1 MEAQSTYPKYRISA
15 AYQRGR
21 QLTAQQR
28 TSSTF
33 DPEPRIGPW
42 SFRPGQKPV
51 EITEE
56 QFQAASWQLKNAV
69 KAGSI
74 VVEVMPNE
82 MGNWIKLGSDAAPV
96 DQIQE
101 PVITKPVAEVVETV
115 AVTEEPKAEAV
126 TTVTAVTTDLG
137 ESAPVETKKKKG
149 KA

>member
-21 QLTAQQR
+21 QLTASQR

-56 QFQAASWQLKNAV
+56 QFKAVGWQLRNAA
-69 KAGSI
+69 KAGSLVI
-74 VVEVMPNE
+74 EVMPNE
-82 MGNWIKLGSDAAPV
+82 MANWIKLGSDAAPV
-96 DQIQE
+96 DAA
-101 PVITKPVAEVVETV
+101 PAAEGTSAVVE
-115 AVTEEPKAEAV
+115 AAPAGEAKTEEDTTV
-126 TTVTAVTTDLG
+126 TTVTA
-137 ESAPVETKKKKG
+137 EPEEAAPVETKKRKG
-149 KA
+149 KS